1 MANRIGARLA
11 AWVRLPKPLLEQ
23 DLFALGEN
31 ATEKIVERARQLF
44 ARVLDCPGG
53 LRIETIHAFAQS
65 LLAAFPAEAGIPVG
79 FQPIEGRA
87 EQELVR
93 QTLADVMA
101 LADKNLD
108 LELIRDVQIL
118 SRRLGEEGAI
128 EYLRTCARYENGLS
142 KLGSRAEIQSLLN
155 NAIGL
160 PEGSVETYISNQ
172 CADDVFDCDLLR
184 AIAQANRTWGTST
197 GKKVVDQVEQW
208 LGLENSARGTSLPT
222 LSLLLFTGKREV
234 RKSHSG
240 QLKADPDYDR
250 HVEQLAGRIGALLE
264 IQRASKLSRE
274 MASGLWAGRVFA
286 KAFSRAKRSA
296 GVADFNDLIDWT
308 RDLLAAPG
316 MGEWIR
322 YKLDREIDHVLVD
335 EAQDTNAPQW
345 DIIERLVEEYFSG
358 SSETEGR
365 RRTLFMVGDFK
376 QAIYGFQGTDP
387 KRFQEARR
395 HFKRLADS
403 LADEEGA
410 REFRDLSIA
419 SSFRSSQPI
428 LDLVDAVIDELGSEA
443 LGLEAKPPAH
453 VAFHEDRPGR
463 VELWQPF
470 SPVTDDEGETGE
482 ERWVSLRTRQYAD
495 ALAKRIRDLVDDAP
509 YLPSKGR
516 RLIPG
521 DILVLVRSR
530 GELASL
536 IVARLFGEKVP
547 VAGVDRLH
555 LHEPLAVQDLL
566 SVIKFAVQPEDDL
579 SLACLLVSPLIGWT
593 QEELYSL
600 AFSRKSSLWRE
611 LRQRATHNP
620 LFSSAH
626 HELSELLRIADFTIP
641 SRFLE
646 TVLSGKLKGR
656 RKLYSRLG
664 MAARDPIEEL
674 MNSALEFERSDTASL
689 DRFLAW
695 FSRGSVDVQ
704 RDAARGSN
712 EVRVMTVHG
721 AKGLEAP
728 VVILA
733 DSTADPARV
742 GRTPI
747 MMEFALGSGALC
759 RSSGQRETSGWLRL
773 QRRWLRTK
781 RAIWRNI
788 GAFSMSP

>member
-1 MANRIGARLA
+1 MSIRLSRLPSLEGAQGRAADPDAHASLSASAGTGKTQVLTARVLRLLLKGAPPESILCLTFTKAAAAEMANRIGARLA

-264 IQRASKLSRE
+264 TQRASKLSRE

-395 HFKRLADS
+395 HFKRLAIRS
-403 LADEEGA
+403 PTK
-410 REFRDLSIA
+410 REHA
-419 SSFRSSQPI
+419 N
-428 LDLVDAVIDELGSEA
+428 
-443 LGLEAKPPAH
+443 
-453 VAFHEDRPGR
+453 
-463 VELWQPF
+463 
-470 SPVTDDEGETGE
+470 
-482 ERWVSLRTRQYAD
+482 
-495 ALAKRIRDLVDDAP
+495 
-509 YLPSKGR
+509 
-516 RLIPG
+516 
-521 DILVLVRSR
+521 
-530 GELASL
+530 
-536 IVARLFGEKVP
+536 
-547 VAGVDRLH
+547 
-555 LHEPLAVQDLL
+555 
-566 SVIKFAVQPEDDL
+566 FA
-579 SLACLLVSPLIGWT
+579 I
-593 QEELYSL
+593 
-600 AFSRKSSLWRE
+600 
-611 LRQRATHNP
+611 
-620 LFSSAH
+620 
-626 HELSELLRIADFTIP
+626 
-641 SRFLE
+641 
-646 TVLSGKLKGR
+646 
-656 RKLYSRLG
+656 SRLRR
-664 MAARDPIEEL
+664 A
-674 MNSALEFERSDTASL
+674 SALRSQS
-689 DRFLAW
+689 
-695 FSRGSVDVQ
+695 
-704 RDAARGSN
+704 
-712 EVRVMTVHG
+712 
-721 AKGLEAP
+721 
-728 VVILA
+728 
-733 DSTADPARV
+733 ST
-742 GRTPI
+742 
-747 MMEFALGSGALC
+747 
-759 RSSGQRETSGWLRL
+759 SSTQ
-773 QRRWLRTK
+773 
-781 RAIWRNI
+781 
-788 GAFSMSP
+788 